1 MFTQR
6 KNTFQMIVP
15 RKMRNGFLPRRN
27 PSCFCTSQSCAT
39 CYCTQHPP
47 ALTELSCV
55 CTITKIQMHMYT
67 ITKIQLH
74 RYKCICAQIYT
85 NTNTPPASTAGAEL
99 CFGKNTSLQLI
110 TDAAEHNWV
119 MQLNWD
125 ENYNLKPG
133 FHN

>member
-1 MFTQR
+1 MF
-6 KNTFQMIVP
+6 V
-15 RKMRNGFLPRRN
+15 
-27 PSCFCTSQSCAT
+27 
-39 CYCTQHPP
+39 
-47 ALTELSCV
+47 
-55 CTITKIQMHMYT
+55 
-67 ITKIQLH
+67 QLQ
-74 RYKCICAQIYT
+74 RYKCTCTQLQKYNYTDTNAYVHKYT